1 MLISWKL
8 PQIASKIGRK
18 LMVLIIAFS
27 SVLTF
32 FITAIQLF
40 ADYRQQR
47 ADLENMLEEV
57 QVFLPSIAASVWTFN
72 ERQIKLSLD
81 ALINLPNVERTKITA
96 SSGDMAWTAERGKSL
111 HTVIRSYPLIHEL
124 RGSDQQIATIEVTAS
139 LDSVYDRV
147 FSHAITVLLSNG
159 LKTFMVAI
167 FMFFVFRKLV
177 TSRLERLAENVH
189 GLIPR
194 LMLAENRVSTNAAQA
209 PDHADE
215 IDALQWTFD
224 SMANRLKSAVTDLQN
239 TYDELRKEHD
249 LTRMAIDSVP
259 GVFYLFDAS
268 GRLMLWNRN
277 FEMVTGYSGEEIA
290 AMTPSDFF
298 IKADREITSERF
310 SAAFDNDNISFEAS
324 IQPRIGP
331 AIPYYV
337 TGSRCNFGGIPC
349 VIGVGLD
356 ISTRKAVEEQLRR
369 SNADLQQFAYVASHD
384 LQEPLRMIKSY
395 LQLIERRMGDSLNGE
410 IKEYFA
416 YPIEGVDRLQNL
428 ILDLLAYSQVGKSS
442 LEFVIFPLDRVID
455 RVRTKLIN
463 SITSTGAI
471 INYHNLPAILGEENE
486 IMSLMR
492 NIIENAIKYHKPD
505 APPKIDISAER
516 KNGHWLI
523 SVRDN
528 GIGIDQQY
536 WERIFVIFQRLHTRE
551 AYQGTGIGLALCKK
565 IVERHGGHIWVESTP
580 GHETTFFFTLAA
592 AE

>member
-410 IKEYFA
+410 LNNY
-416 YPIEGVDRLQNL
+416 RLMP
-428 ILDLLAYSQVGKSS
+428 VGSCS
-442 LEFVIFPLDRVID
+442 LR
-455 RVRTKLIN
+455 
-463 SITSTGAI
+463 
-471 INYHNLPAILGEENE
+471 
-486 IMSLMR
+486 
-492 NIIENAIKYHKPD
+492 
-505 APPKIDISAER
+505 
-516 KNGHWLI
+516 
-523 SVRDN
+523 
-528 GIGIDQQY
+528 
-536 WERIFVIFQRLHTRE
+536 
-551 AYQGTGIGLALCKK
+551 
-565 IVERHGGHIWVESTP
+565 
-580 GHETTFFFTLAA
+580 
-592 AE
+592 